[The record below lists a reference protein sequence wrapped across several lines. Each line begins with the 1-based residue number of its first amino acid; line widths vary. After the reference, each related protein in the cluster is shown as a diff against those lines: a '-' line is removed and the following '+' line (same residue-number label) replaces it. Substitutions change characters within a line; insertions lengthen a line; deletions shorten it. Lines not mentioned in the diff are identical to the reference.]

1 MLWQDSA
8 DLLITARPINKLIYR
23 WQTARRICAIC
34 HLVANPPPLKRP
46 LPHTC
51 YTAECGCCMS
61 NGGSKRRA
69 YHQNWGISWS
79 TENSPPS
86 HVLHRLMWSFYTSND
101 GSKRK
106 GYHRNWGI
114 SWPPE
119 NAPPHTF
126 YTTAPGDRDG
136 PDPLQTHS
144 SPHGLRC
151 RIWSLLV
158 KRHECVYGDPP
169 TTQGSSLPAFQS
181 HFSSLE
187 LTRSIMYPWF
197 LINVQQ

>member
-86 HVLHRLMWSFYTSND
+86 HVLHRLMWSFYTSNG

-144 SPHGLRC
+144 SPHGLRFYGAESD
-151 RIWSLLV
+151 RYWSNGMSACMEIH
-158 KRHECVYGDPP
+158 RQHRAPRFPP
-169 TTQGSSLPAFQS
+169 FKVTLAHWNWHG
-181 HFSSLE
+181 
-187 LTRSIMYPWF
+187 R
-197 LINVQQ
+197 